1 MSGRTRKTEFLA
13 EIMSRT
19 RSSGAGLDPL
29 MTTDGFARDNV
40 QIACEAIQLG
50 LIRPFWDP
58 EWSGYELRITRAGKL
73 LLNGMIDEAA
83 ASIDAGKNLIRI
95 AGPPPEG
102 SLGAVLFPGG
112 PGMELRGM
120 AARHHAP
127 EMMRGVATGHLRVG
141 DGTIHA
147 VKESPVPSATWGANV
162 HASMRKETVLPER
175 GAGPVETSDAGLPSS
190 RAGRHVRS
198 QGK

>member
-1 MSGRTRKTEFLA
+1 MSGKTRKTEFLT

-19 RSSGAGLDPL
+19 RSSGDGLDPL

-50 LIRPFWDP
+50 LIRPFWDA
-58 EWSGYELRITRAGKL
+58 EWNGYELRITRAGKL

-83 ASIDAGKNLIRI
+83 ATIDAGKNVVRI

-102 SLGAVLFPGG
+102 SLGGMLFPGS
-112 PGMELRGM
+112 PSMRLQGM

-127 EMMRGVATGHLRVG
+127 EMMRGVATGHLRVD

-147 VKESPVPSATWGANV
+147 VKASPVPSASWGADV
-162 HASMRKETVLPER
+162 HASRRKEAGLPDRSTV
-175 GAGPVETSDAGLPSS
+175 PVENSEAGLPSS